1 MSKIIIKS
9 GRRTLAA
16 IDEFRIPREQVTFLF
31 GESGI
36 GKSIISKAVYGLL
49 DPDELDIYIDGQ
61 PYIEYLSNDFT
72 RKVQETGFF
81 VFQEPSSHLNPLIK
95 LSVQLNEG
103 SINGGDD
110 EQEILKYLWDTAD
123 DQSIKK
129 ILDIYPKPYRPSG
142 GEKQR
147 ILLAMAFKKINLFLN
162 NGSDEKQAL
171 FVFDEPTGSLDN
183 HFRNLFLELLFE
195 KYRQKPFTALII
207 THDYSIISEIYQK
220 HEKLLDS
227 ITFRELDFIENQLL
241 LREFVPS
248 DYLDWLKSAGPA
260 EVSGIKEIPLLRMSS
275 AFRVFGRK
283 LMIYKDPDHKEQT
296 DLEIR
301 SGEMIYVKAPS
312 GVGKTTLA
320 KVIMGLIPAEHLS
333 LRIGGH
339 EITSA
344 TPSGYW
350 KKHIWGNQAGMV
362 FQHADEA
369 LNLNTTVAD
378 IFKGLPNYDQIG
390 PEKIRRQLSDLFDMK
405 IDDAFLKKT
414 VKYLSGGQKQRLN
427 LLRTIILDT
436 DLLIL
441 DEPLNG
447 LDFVSSQK
455 IIAMIQAK
463 QQAGKG
469 ILLISHNEEI
479 LDPLVPE
486 ENRYYLAVSGTN
498 R

>member
-16 IDEFRIPREQVTFLF
+16 IDEFRIPRKQVTFLF

-49 DPDELDIYIDGQ
+49 DPDELDITIDGQ
-61 PYIEYLSNDFT
+61 PYIEYLRNDFT

-147 ILLAMAFKKINLFLN
+147 VLLAMAFKKINLFLN
-162 NGSDEKQAL
+162 NGSEEKQAL

-195 KYRQKPFTALII
+195 KYRQKPLTALII

-275 AFRVFGRK
+275 AFRVFGRN

-301 SGEMIYVKAPS
+301 PGEMIYVKAPS

-333 LRIGGH
+333 LRIGG
-339 EITSA
+339 
-344 TPSGYW
+344 
-350 KKHIWGNQAGMV
+350 
-362 FQHADEA
+362 
-369 LNLNTTVAD
+369 
-378 IFKGLPNYDQIG
+378 
-390 PEKIRRQLSDLFDMK
+390 
-405 IDDAFLKKT
+405 
-414 VKYLSGGQKQRLN
+414 
-427 LLRTIILDT
+427 
-436 DLLIL
+436 
-441 DEPLNG
+441 
-447 LDFVSSQK
+447 
-455 IIAMIQAK
+455 
-463 QQAGKG
+463 
-469 ILLISHNEEI
+469 
-479 LDPLVPE
+479 
-486 ENRYYLAVSGTN
+486 
-498 R
+498 